1 MGAEADFRGMLVM
14 VLPEVKET
22 VGASG
27 GPGTAC
33 HTGMLGGTIHI
44 VIRTCGQER

>member
-22 VGASG
+22 SVQLEGLAQLA
-27 GPGTAC
+27 TQAC
-33 HTGMLGGTIHI
+33 
-44 VIRTCGQER
+44 